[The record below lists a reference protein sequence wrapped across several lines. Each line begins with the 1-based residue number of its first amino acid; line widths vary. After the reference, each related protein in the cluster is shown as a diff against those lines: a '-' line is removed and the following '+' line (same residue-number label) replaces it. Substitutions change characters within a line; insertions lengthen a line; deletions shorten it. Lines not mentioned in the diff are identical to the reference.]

1 MNQLFRQEAVQHA
14 TRRLSGDV
22 ILATPLSVK
31 TLGLLCAAIVFAAA
45 GFAATATYARKA
57 SVAGWLV
64 PDQGVIR
71 VPTYATG
78 LLQTLHVKEGDVVE
92 KGKRIAEISLS
103 TEMASGNLGEVIA
116 KGLSAEAEAARTRAA
131 AALERLEAENKQL
144 LARIKA
150 LGNELEQAR
159 HQAKLQEQHITIAQ
173 QDVDRGAMLAKKG
186 LTSKR
191 DNERRHAALLV
202 AQQEYGN
209 YQRQIAAIEKE
220 IVDIDNRMNAIP
232 IEVTAA
238 KAEADSAEAA
248 LKQRV
253 ADAEARRLYYV
264 TAPISGRIAAL
275 PVFTGQTIATGGT
288 IVVMLPTTGKLEAEF
303 LVPSRAIGFIKPGQE
318 IRIMLEAFPHQRF
331 GTVHG
336 EVKTVSSTVLAQ
348 NEVSIP
354 GLTINEPMFRIRA
367 SLSRDVMHAY
377 GESIPMQPGM
387 LVSADIVFDRRSLLR
402 WLFDPIYAVRRT

>member
-275 PVFTGQTIATGGT
+275 PVFTGQTISTGGT